1 MAIGWLADLTEANTY
16 FLTSIEM
23 ISYWPTLSDAEKTA
37 ALTTAYNRLTNSDLL
52 SLPASPTPEQL
63 ENLKY
68 AQLEYAGDLSFSM
81 DGGARRRILIND
93 GVSSAGVVK
102 ESYFEDAQK
111 MAGQIPDR
119 ILDILDDYK
128 SKKKQGLYL
137 YQRFRKE
144 TVSEDYS

>member
-23 ISYWPTLSDAEKTA
+23 INYWPTLSDAEKTA